1 MLPYYLSP
9 ECSPDWRRMS
19 ACLGARLT
27 SPPPGATQND
37 MTDYLPPLSGSA
49 QDETRELRPKFDA
62 SGLVAAIAQDAVTG
76 EVLMLAWM
84 NAEALSRTLAT
95 GRATYWSRS
104 RGEIWVKGDTSGH
117 TQEVVEVRVDCD
129 QDAVLLKVRQTG
141 GACHTGR
148 ESCFYRIAEGTGLTL
163 AGDGEAS

>member
-1 MLPYYLSP
+1 
-9 ECSPDWRRMS
+9 
-19 ACLGARLT
+19 
-27 SPPPGATQND
+27 
-37 MTDYLPPLSGSA
+37 MTDYPPPLSGRD

-62 SGLVAAIAQDAVTG
+62 SGLVAASAQDAETG

-84 NAEALSRTLAT
+84 NAEALRRTLET

-104 RGEIWVKGDTSGH
+104 RGEIWVKGETSGH
-117 TQEVVEVRVDCD
+117 IQEVVEVRVDCD

-148 ESCFYRIAEGTGLTL
+148 ESCFYRIADASGLTL
-163 AGDGEAS
+163 AGEGEAG

>member
-1 MLPYYLSP
+1 
-9 ECSPDWRRMS
+9 
-19 ACLGARLT
+19 
-27 SPPPGATQND
+27 
-37 MTDYLPPLSGSA
+37 MTDFPAPLSGSA
-49 QDETRELRPKFDA
+49 QDETLALRPKFDA
-62 SGLVAAIAQDAVTG
+62 AGLIAAIAQDVETG

-129 QDAVLLKVRQTG
+129 QDAVLLKIRQTG

-148 ESCFYRIAEGTGLTL
+148 ESCFYRVADGSSLTL
-163 AGDGEAS
+163 AGDPEAG